1 MEERRATSQSDQYW
15 PTEHRINTLL
25 KEIVKRTVSIGNPFI
40 FGYHGTR
47 LSYNT
52 QTDFFFGLQDKRVI
66 RVACL
71 HRYPSHSNTCLCF
84 VLVFICV
91 HCFCRKWTRGTG
103 GAYNRACLLPWSGVG
118 DINCNSFLRALFY
131 SPFYQ
136 NIFIIF
142 AKT

>member
-15 PTEHRINTLL
+15 PTGPRINTLL
-25 KEIVKRTVSIGNPFI
+25 KEIVKRTVSLWKPIL
-40 FGYHGTR
+40 FGCHETR
-47 LSYNT
+47 LPYCT
-52 QTDFFFGLQDKRVI
+52 LTDLFFGLQDKRVI

-71 HRYPSHSNTCLCF
+71 HRHPSHSNTCLCF

-118 DINCNSFLRALFY
+118 DINCNSFFAR
-131 SPFYQ
+131 
-136 NIFIIF
+136 FILLTFLTKYIHHF
-142 AKT
+142 CKN